1 MSNLTKNVSPEDKKM
16 LNSIFLRSFSVF
28 ASCAGGSVKAGADG
42 WLYSVQPAL
51 NRYYAD
57 DPEARADAM
66 KRHTT
71 WYNITQNA
79 VESDALRMTLS
90 MGTPAGQKLLVK
102 DVPDACRIANDPRA
116 DSMRIF
122 ALTNCV
128 RDVLELVKGAP
139 GKIEG
144 VNVANVGRFD
154 KSDPD
159 SKVALNST
167 IMLNPDELEAA
178 KELCEQ
184 GIPVF
189 HQLIPSNPK
198 TPLKSLIEAAEK

>member
-1 MSNLTKNVSPEDKKM
+1 MIVQVRVDDRLIHGQVALVWTKE
-16 LNSIFLRSFSVF
+16 LN
-28 ASCAGGSVKAGADG
+28 
-42 WLYSVQPAL
+42 
-51 NRYYAD
+51 
-57 DPEARADAM
+57 
-66 KRHTT
+66 TT
-71 WYNITQNA
+71 RIIVANKHA

-154 KSDPD
+154 KSNRIARSP
-159 SKVALNST
+159 ST
-167 IMLNPDELEAA
+167 PRSCSTRMSSRPRRSFASRVFRFSISLSRP
-178 KELCEQ
+178 
-184 GIPVF
+184 IPRLLSRV
-189 HQLIPSNPK
+189 
-198 TPLKSLIEAAEK
+198 

>member
-1 MSNLTKNVSPEDKKM
+1 MRTNSPKT
-16 LNSIFLRSFSVF
+16 
-28 ASCAGGSVKAGADG
+28 AGGRGKSSHSFKTVAASKASRKAVPRNSGA
-42 WLYSVQPAL
+42 
-51 NRYYAD
+51 R
-57 DPEARADAM
+57 
-66 KRHTT
+66 K
-71 WYNITQNA
+71 
-79 VESDALRMTLS
+79 
-90 MGTPAGQKLLVK
+90 
-102 DVPDACRIANDPRA
+102 
-116 DSMRIF
+116 MRIF

>member
-1 MSNLTKNVSPEDKKM
+1 MIVQVRVDDRLIHGQVALVWTKE
-16 LNSIFLRSFSVF
+16 LN
-28 ASCAGGSVKAGADG
+28 
-42 WLYSVQPAL
+42 
-51 NRYYAD
+51 
-57 DPEARADAM
+57 
-66 KRHTT
+66 TT
-71 WYNITQNA
+71 RIIVANKHA

-116 DSMRIF
+116 DSM
-122 ALTNCV
+122 

-198 TPLKSLIEAAEK
+198 TPLKSLIEAAGK

>member
-1 MSNLTKNVSPEDKKM
+1 MIVQVRVDDRLIHGQVALVWTKE
-16 LNSIFLRSFSVF
+16 LN
-28 ASCAGGSVKAGADG
+28 
-42 WLYSVQPAL
+42 
-51 NRYYAD
+51 
-57 DPEARADAM
+57 
-66 KRHTT
+66 TT
-71 WYNITQNA
+71 RIIVANKHA

-154 KSDPD
+154 KSDPAT
-159 SKVALNST
+159 KVALNDT
-167 IMLNPDELEAA
+167 IMLNPDELAAA

-184 GIPVF
+184 GLPVLR
-189 HQLIPSNPK
+189 QDSSQEPDRGGGEVRGWPSGQ
-198 TPLKSLIEAAEK
+198 TRERKSNDWVGSNGLVDRADLLRW

>member
-1 MSNLTKNVSPEDKKM
+1 MIVQVRVDDRLIHGQVALVWTKE
-16 LNSIFLRSFSVF
+16 LN
-28 ASCAGGSVKAGADG
+28 
-42 WLYSVQPAL
+42 
-51 NRYYAD
+51 
-57 DPEARADAM
+57 
-66 KRHTT
+66 TT
-71 WYNITQNA
+71 RIIVANKHA

-90 MGTPAGQKLLVK
+90 MGTPAGQKL
-102 DVPDACRIANDPRA
+102 PDACRIANDPRA

-198 TPLKSLIEAAEK
+198 TPLKSLIEAAGK

>member
-1 MSNLTKNVSPEDKKM
+1 MIVQVRVDDRLIHGQVALVWTKE
-16 LNSIFLRSFSVF
+16 LNTSRIIV
-28 ASCAGGSVKAGADG
+28 ANKA
-42 WLYSVQPAL
+42 
-51 NRYYAD
+51 
-57 DPEARADAM
+57 
-66 KRHTT
+66 
-71 WYNITQNA
+71 A
-79 VESDALRMTLS
+79 VESDALRMTLQ

-102 DVPDACRIANDPRA
+102 DVPDACRIVNDPRA
-116 DSMRIF
+116 DALRIF

-128 RDVLELVKGAP
+128 SDVLELVKGAP

-154 KSDPD
+154 KSDPAT
-159 SKVALNST
+159 KVALNST
-167 IMLNPDELEAA
+167 IMLNPVELAAA

-184 GIPVF
+184 GVPVF

>member
-1 MSNLTKNVSPEDKKM
+1 MIVQVRVDDRLIHGQVALVWTKE
-16 LNSIFLRSFSVF
+16 LN
-28 ASCAGGSVKAGADG
+28 
-42 WLYSVQPAL
+42 
-51 NRYYAD
+51 
-57 DPEARADAM
+57 
-66 KRHTT
+66 TT
-71 WYNITQNA
+71 RIIVANKHA
-79 VESDALRMTLS
+79 VESDALRM
-90 MGTPAGQKLLVK
+90 KLLVK
-102 DVPDACRIANDPRA
+102 DVPDACRIANDSRA

-159 SKVALNST
+159 SKVSLNST

-198 TPLKSLIEAAEK
+198 TPLKSLIEAAGK

>member
-1 MSNLTKNVSPEDKKM
+1 MIVQVRVDDRLIHGQVALVWTKE
-16 LNSIFLRSFSVF
+16 LN
-28 ASCAGGSVKAGADG
+28 
-42 WLYSVQPAL
+42 
-51 NRYYAD
+51 
-57 DPEARADAM
+57 
-66 KRHTT
+66 TT
-71 WYNITQNA
+71 RIIVANKHA

-159 SKVALNST
+159 SKVAST
-167 IMLNPDELEAA
+167 PRSCSTRMSSRPRRSFASRVFRFSISLSRP
-178 KELCEQ
+178 
-184 GIPVF
+184 IPRLLSRV
-189 HQLIPSNPK
+189 
-198 TPLKSLIEAAEK
+198 